1 MCRFS
6 SSSQRPCRVMSSQN
20 LDCRPLDTHIFNCSS
35 VTESVWLK
43 IVDKRALEHEFGAC
57 STLFGKKYLNVM

>member
-1 MCRFS
+1 
-6 SSSQRPCRVMSSQN
+6 MSSQN

-43 IVDKRALEHEFGAC
+43 IVGKRALEHEFGAC